1 MFEKTPLDEYN
12 KKLEDFKIKFQIFSD
27 LEEFQKIGRMEVSKE
42 EFYKKQEDEKN
53 DKTEKDKDKEG
64 DKEEYKKKRIKIIKS
79 RKLNKDVKKIK
90 VYAVAEKNEEESDEE
105 SEKELDEELEEE
117 SEEESE
123 KESNEESEKESNDE
137 SEEESEKEQVEE
149 KKYYKYYIFDA
160 GYLQKIS
167 RWWWSENRVKTKKYI
182 EEDFSDFMKFLNDVK
197 NLYNAYSLNIYYK
210 KTLTNIHKFISKI
223 TPGLYNLKK
232 TYNNNN
238 KIKAQIDSV
247 ILTLLDFKNETII
260 NKNIQSSLL
269 SILHQ
274 NNKHFI
280 F

>member
-1 MFEKTPLDEYN
+1 M
-12 KKLEDFKIKFQIFSD
+12 
-27 LEEFQKIGRMEVSKE
+27 
-42 EFYKKQEDEKN
+42 
-53 DKTEKDKDKEG
+53 
-64 DKEEYKKKRIKIIKS
+64 
-79 RKLNKDVKKIK
+79 
-90 VYAVAEKNEEESDEE
+90 
-105 SEKELDEELEEE
+105 DEELEEE
-117 SEEESE
+117 S
-123 KESNEESEKESNDE
+123 NDESEKESNDE
-137 SEEESEKEQVEE
+137 SNDESEKEQVEE

-260 NKNIQSSLL
+260 NKNIPSSLL

>member
-1 MFEKTPLDEYN
+1 M
-12 KKLEDFKIKFQIFSD
+12 
-27 LEEFQKIGRMEVSKE
+27 
-42 EFYKKQEDEKN
+42 
-53 DKTEKDKDKEG
+53 
-64 DKEEYKKKRIKIIKS
+64 
-79 RKLNKDVKKIK
+79 
-90 VYAVAEKNEEESDEE
+90 EEESDKEE
-105 SEKELDEELEEE
+105 SEKELDEELDEELEEESNDE
-117 SEEESE
+117 SEEES
-123 KESNEESEKESNDE
+123 NDESEKESNDE
-137 SEEESEKEQVEE
+137 SEEESKEESKEESEKEQVEE

-167 RWWWSENRVKTKKYI
+167 RWWWSENRVKTNKYI

-260 NKNIQSSLL
+260 KKNIPSSLL